1 MHFILIVILLNDEQ
15 KSVKNMPCMCVC
27 AGGRAEASLS
37 RGPPRSLHRPQDS
50 LKHLPVQIPHR
61 LVTAKSR
68 LSSPALGM
76 MAYV

>member
-1 MHFILIVILLNDEQ
+1 MYFILIVILPNDEQ
-15 KSVKNMPCMCVC
+15 QSVKNIPCVC

-37 RGPPRSLHRPQDS
+37 QGPPRSLHRPQDS
-50 LKHLPVQIPHR
+50 LKRLPVQIPHR
-61 LVTAKSR
+61 LATAKSR